1 MPGRKWHWRKS
12 IPSEGVTILITDNA
26 ITVTNSQ
33 VMYDNGASITDVQ
46 DNDSADN
53 TQPGWRH
60 NDNNDDSTE
69 ENYNSNST
77 NDVGYSDVYG
87 SE

>member
-1 MPGRKWHWRKS
+1 
-12 IPSEGVTILITDNA
+12 LITDNA

-33 VMYDNGASITDVQ
+33 VEYDNGASITDVQ

-53 TQPGWRH
+53 TQPGRRP
-60 NDNNDDSTE
+60 NDNNDNSTE
-69 ENYNSNST
+69 ENYNSDST

>member
-1 MPGRKWHWRKS
+1 M
-12 IPSEGVTILITDNA
+12 LITDNA

-33 VMYDNGASITDVQ
+33 VEYDNGASITNVQ

-53 TQPGWRH
+53 TQPGWRP
-60 NDNNDDSTE
+60 NDNNDDRSEENYNNDDSTE
-69 ENYNSNST
+69 ENYNSDST
-77 NDVGYSDVYG
+77 NDVRYSDVYG

>member
-1 MPGRKWHWRKS
+1 M
-12 IPSEGVTILITDNA
+12 LITDNI

-33 VMYDNGASITDVQ
+33 VEYDNGASITDVQ

-53 TQPGWRH
+53 TQLGWGP
-60 NDNNDDSTE
+60 NDNNDDSSG
-69 ENYNSNST
+69 ENYNSDST
-77 NDVGYSDVYG
+77 NYDGYSDVDE